1 MEKGVHIIKMKKVL
15 FCLQTMV
22 CGGVETE
29 LLILLNSLNREY
41 YDITVRLFYVSDK
54 EMLNKI
60 PKDVNVDVLN
70 VDRDY
75 WLGGFKSLAIA
86 RIRKG
91 KIIEALD
98 LAVNTFKNRGSS
110 TAFVPLDGF
119 PDDDCEY
126 DIAICY
132 HMHSGWVLRYVS
144 EKIKARNK
152 IAWIHNDFDTTGY
165 NIECYE
171 KSLERF
177 DRFVAVSQKLQQE
190 FIRHCN
196 AFADKSEVIYNISDC
211 DTILE
216 KANTLN
222 NLSDRY
228 FKDNR
233 IKLLTVGRLENQKGI
248 DLAIEAC
255 KRLADEGYDIAWYV
269 VGEGSER
276 AKYQEMIDRNG
287 LAERFVLLG
296 RKDNPFSYMKACDYY
311 IQPSR
316 HEGYCLTIL
325 ESMVLN
331 KTIVCTDFAGAKEQ
345 IEDGV
350 TGYIVKDT
358 SAEALADKIGY
369 LLKNQV
375 HISCDLQSLVRQKNA
390 RSLALINKLFE

>member
-1 MEKGVHIIKMKKVL
+1 MKKVL

-29 LLILLNSLNREY
+29 LLVLLNLLNREE

-60 PKDVNVDVLN
+60 PKDLNVDVLN

-75 WLGGFKSLAIA
+75 WLGGFKSLVAN
-86 RIRKG
+86 RIKRG
-91 KIIEALD
+91 KIIEAINLS
-98 LAVNTFKNRGSS
+98 VNTLKRHGSS
-110 TAFVPLDGF
+110 TAFVSLDGF
-119 PDDDCEY
+119 PNDESEY
-126 DIAICY
+126 DIAICF
-132 HMHSGWVLRYVS
+132 HVHSGLVLRYVS
-144 EKIKARNK
+144 EKIKARRK

-165 NIECYE
+165 NIEYYE
-171 KSLERF
+171 KSLEHF

-190 FIRHCN
+190 FISHCN

-211 DTILE
+211 ETILE

-233 IKLLTVGRLENQKGI
+233 TKLLTVGRLEKQKGI

-269 VGEGSER
+269 VGDGSER

-296 RKDNPFSYMKACDYY
+296 RRDNPFSYMNVCDYY

-316 HEGYCLTIL
+316 HEGYVLTVS

-331 KTIVCTDFAGAKEQ
+331 KTIVCTNFAGAKEQ
-345 IEDGV
+345 IEDGI
-350 TGYIVKDT
+350 TGYIVKDM

-369 LLKNQV
+369 LLKNKL
-375 HISCDLQSLVRQKNA
+375 HISCDLQSLVRQKNT